1 MTPVLLQLPYSPW
14 SERARWALDA
24 KGIEYTQ
31 RRYQP
36 LLGEPE
42 LRRRLRR
49 WRGPVSVPVLLT
61 DEGALA
67 DSVEIARWA
76 DAHGSGPT
84 LFPSDEVVR
93 WASRSQAGLAAGRAV
108 SLTRVLAMPD
118 ALDELTPP
126 WARKLGA
133 VGRAVTK
140 AGVARTRRKYGGSAQ
155 TDAEH
160 QANLEA
166 VLDELRAALKGR
178 ATILDAFSFA
188 DIAMAQVL
196 CFVAVPDRRWV
207 KLGKANAAAFGD
219 PELAKRY
226 ADLVGWRDALY
237 ARYREREATATNV
250 AS

>member
-24 KGIEYTQ
+24 RGIDYKQ

-49 WRGPVSVPVLLT
+49 WRGPVSVPVLFT
-61 DEGALA
+61 DEGAIA

-76 DAHGSGPT
+76 DARGSGPT
-84 LFPSDEVVR
+84 LFPSDAVLH
-93 WASRSQAGLAAGRAV
+93 WAAKSQAGLAAGRAV

-118 ALDELTPP
+118 AIDELSPP
-126 WARKLGA
+126 WVRKLGGI
-133 VGRAVTK
+133 GRAVTR

-160 QANLEA
+160 QKNLEA
-166 VLDELRAALKGR
+166 ILDELRAALKGR
-178 ATILDAFSFA
+178 ATILDTFSFA

-196 CFVAVPDRRWV
+196 CFVAAPDRNYV

-219 PELAKRY
+219 PDLAKRY
-226 ADLVGWRDALY
+226 ADLVAWRDVLY
-237 ARYREREATATNV
+237 TRYRERDATVSNV

>member
-1 MTPVLLQLPYSPW
+1 MGTVLLQLPYSPW

-24 KGIEYTQ
+24 RGIDYTQ

-42 LRRRLRR
+42 LGRRLRR

-61 DEGALA
+61 DEGAIA

-84 LFPSDEVVR
+84 LFPSEDVVM

-108 SLTRVLAMPD
+108 SLTRVLGMPD
-118 ALDELTPP
+118 AIDELSPP
-126 WARKLGA
+126 WVRKLGG
-133 VGRAVTK
+133 VGRAVTR

-155 TDAEH
+155 TDAQH
-160 QANLEA
+160 QADLEA

-178 ATILDAFSFA
+178 STILDTFSFA

-196 CFVAVPDRRWV
+196 CFVAAPDRRYV

-219 PELAKRY
+219 PELARRY
-226 ADLVGWRDALY
+226 ADLVAWRDALY
-237 ARYREREATATNV
+237 ARFREATASKV

>member
-24 KGIEYTQ
+24 RNIDYKQ

-36 LLGEPE
+36 LIGELE
-42 LRRRLRR
+42 LRRLLKR

-61 DEGALA
+61 DDGAIG

-84 LFPSDEVVR
+84 LFPSDAVLP
-93 WASRSQAGLAAGRAV
+93 WAAKSQEGLAAGRAV

-118 ALDELTPP
+118 ALDELSPP
-126 WARKLGA
+126 WARKLGG

-155 TDAEH
+155 TDAQH
-160 QANLEA
+160 QAALEA
-166 VLDELRAALKGR
+166 VLDELRAALGGR
-178 ATILDAFSFA
+178 ATILDTFSFA

-196 CFVAVPDRRWV
+196 CFVAAPDRRYV

-219 PELAKRY
+219 PELARRY
-226 ADLVGWRDALY
+226 ADLVQWRDALY
-237 ARYREREATATNV
+237 ARFRDATATKV

>member
-24 KGIEYTQ
+24 RGVEYTQ

-36 LLGEPE
+36 LLGELE
-42 LRRRLRR
+42 LRRRLKR
-49 WRGPVSVPVLLT
+49 WSGPVSVPVLIT
-61 DEGALA
+61 DEGAIG

-84 LFPSDEVVR
+84 LFPSDEVVK

-118 ALDELTPP
+118 AIDELSPP
-126 WARKLGA
+126 WARKLGG
-133 VGRAVTK
+133 VGRAVTRV
-140 AGVARTRRKYGGSAQ
+140 GVARTRRKYGGSAR
-155 TDAEH
+155 TDAQH
-160 QANLEA
+160 QADLEA
-166 VLDELRAALKGR
+166 VLDELRAALGGR
-178 ATILDAFSFA
+178 ATILESFSFA

-196 CFVAVPDRRWV
+196 CFVAPPDRKYV
-207 KLGKANAAAFGD
+207 KLGKANASAFGD

-226 ADLVGWRDALY
+226 ADLVAWRDALY
-237 ARYREREATATNV
+237 ARFREATASKV
-250 AS
+250 VS